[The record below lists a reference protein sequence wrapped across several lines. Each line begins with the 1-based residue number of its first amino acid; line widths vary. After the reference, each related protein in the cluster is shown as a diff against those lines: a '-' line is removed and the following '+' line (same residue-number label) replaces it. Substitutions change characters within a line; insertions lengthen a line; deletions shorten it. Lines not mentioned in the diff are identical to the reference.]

1 MKKQMIGRSWSKRN
15 TIEKTNDEYHITI
28 YYDLN
33 YVFEKFLNYKGAAEK
48 NMKQTRAY
56 WIEYENKQVR
66 VNSTKIVK
74 N

>member
-1 MKKQMIGRSWSKRN
+1 MIE
-15 TIEKTNDEYHITI
+15 EKDNRENYWWIS